1 MGIEPF
7 FARWPNACT
16 KIPSEN
22 MIAAHRLF
30 AAENYS
36 CALYKGFE
44 RRLEAFFCLDGTKAG
59 GGIKRAQ
66 GRLKRPCKRSS
77 TPVFAIGGIN
87 ALIGRFLG
95 RMNKHSTPLCFK
107 DYTD

>member
-1 MGIEPF
+1 MRLTL
-7 FARWPNACT
+7 AQ
-16 KIPSEN
+16 KVPSEN

-36 CALYKGFE
+36 CALCKGFE
-44 RRLEAFFCLDGTKAG
+44 RRLEAFFCLDGQETAG
-59 GGIKRAQ
+59 GVKRAQ
-66 GRLKRPCKRSS
+66 GRLKRPCKRFS

-87 ALIGRFLG
+87 ALMGRFLS
-95 RMNKHSTPLCFK
+95 RMSKHSTLLCFK